1 MPFTR
6 PPTPGDALA
15 RLLEGNR
22 RYVAERPQAPVASAQ
37 RIELASGQ
45 EPFAVVLGCSDSRVP
60 IESVFDQHPGN
71 LFVIRLA
78 GNIVTSEALASME
91 YAIDVL
97 HSMFVLV
104 LGHEGCGAVRA
115 AMSLVESDV
124 QFPGSIG
131 LLAEA
136 IAPAA
141 RAARTLDGDWW
152 RNAIE
157 SNARTCRRAIVA
169 RSPIVRAAVARG
181 DAGIAA
187 ATYDLHT
194 GVVTTLD

>member
-6 PPTPGDALA
+6 PATPADALA

-22 RYVAERPQAPVASAQ
+22 RYVAEQPQAPAASAE

-45 EPFAVVLGCSDSRVP
+45 EPFAAVLGCSDSRVP
-60 IESVFDQHPGN
+60 IESIFDQHAGN

-78 GNIVTSEALASME
+78 GNIVTDEGLASIE

-97 HSMFVLV
+97 HCMFVLV
-104 LGHEGCGAVRA
+104 LGHEACGAVRA
-115 AMSLVESDV
+115 AMTLLESDAT
-124 QFPGSIG
+124 FPGSIG

-141 RAARTLDGDWW
+141 AATRERHGDWW
-152 RNAIE
+152 RSAIE
-157 SNARTCRRAIVA
+157 ANARMSRQAIVA
-169 RSPIVRAAVARG
+169 RSPLVRAAVGRG
-181 DAGIAA
+181 SVGIAA
-187 ATYDLHT
+187 ATYNLHT
-194 GVVTTLD
+194 GVVATLD